1 VSHERG
7 DVVWAADPFREGGS
21 GRPWLVV
28 GGSATPF
35 HGDQFI
41 CVAITSKGYHE
52 EAVSL
57 HDAGLPRESYAM
69 PWSVSTIEAG
79 DITRAVGTVSE
90 ELVAGTV
97 EPLLEY
103 VVESPSQ

>member
-1 VSHERG
+1 VNHDRG
-7 DVVWAADPFREGGS
+7 DIVWAADPFREEGA

-57 HDAGLPRESYAM
+57 QNAGLPRDSYAM
-69 PWSVSTIEAG
+69 PWSVSTVEVE
-79 DITRAVGTVSE
+79 DITGQVGTVRS
-90 ELVAGTV
+90 ELVAAVAATLV
-97 EPLLEY
+97 EY
-103 VVESPSQ
+103 VDG

>member
-1 VSHERG
+1 MSHERG
-7 DVVWAADPFREGGS
+7 DVVWAADPFRES
-21 GRPWLVV
+21 DAGRPWLVV

-41 CVAITSKGYHE
+41 CVAITSRGYHE

-57 HDAGLPRESYAM
+57 QNAGLPQESYAM

-79 DITRAVGTVSE
+79 NITRKVGTVSE
-90 ELVAGTV
+90 EFVTAAAESLT
-97 EPLLEY
+97 EY
-103 VVESPSQ
+103 VTEPASQ

>member
-1 VSHERG
+1 MSHKRG
-7 DVVWAADPFREGGS
+7 DVIWAADPFREGNS

-41 CVAITSKGYHE
+41 CVALTSKGYHE

-57 HDAGLPRESYAM
+57 QNAGLPRDSYAM
-69 PWSVSTIEAG
+69 PWSVSTIETE
-79 DITRAVGTVSE
+79 DITRQVGTVSE
-90 ELVAGTV
+90 KHVAAAAAS
-97 EPLLEY
+97 LAEY
-103 VVESPSQ
+103 VDG